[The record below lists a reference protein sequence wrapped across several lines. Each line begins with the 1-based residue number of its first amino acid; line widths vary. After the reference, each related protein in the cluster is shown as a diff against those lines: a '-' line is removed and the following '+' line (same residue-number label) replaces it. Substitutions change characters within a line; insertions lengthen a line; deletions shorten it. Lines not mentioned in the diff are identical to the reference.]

1 MSNSAAPT
9 GDAFSAL
16 DESKI
21 SRFQLKIMFVS
32 GMGFFTD
39 AYDLFV
45 IGIVVSLLK
54 TQWTMSTNQVSWL
67 NSATLLASAVGA
79 IVFGRVADMLGRNGS
94 TATRC

>member
-1 MSNSAAPT
+1 MFQDSGGAAHTVGTMGESAAN
-9 GDAFSAL
+9 ASEFAAL
-16 DESKI
+16 DQSGV

-54 TQWTMSTNQVSWL
+54 PQWVMSTNQVSWL
-67 NSATLLASAVGA
+67 NSATLLASGLSGNV
-79 IVFGRVADMLGRNGS
+79 
-94 TATRC
+94 T